1 MNNRFSTAII
11 TSAVV
16 GLLCACSPSSSQT
29 ETAAVKQET
38 AFDRVVKTNTLRCG
52 YATWYPGFYIN
63 PQTGNKAGFSYE
75 IAEALGKRL
84 GLKIE
89 WAEEAGWGNAEQG
102 LQTKRYD
109 VMCAHVCNDARRTRS
124 AYFSIPYVK
133 EPIYT
138 MIRSDDTRFDD
149 NEPIANNPKYNNPD
163 IKAVILKGTIVEFTA
178 NDVVPKAK
186 QFDASEFNAESDLFS
201 SVITKKADLT
211 FNTALSIQEFSKK
224 NPDRVKQVGEPV
236 NFCHG
241 SFMLPL
247 GDDRLKNMVDSGLR
261 ELIDNGTIDQIL
273 SRHVG
278 MQGKTW
284 LSVAPIVPMSHND
297 TEYDDNYQTFYK
309 D

>member
-1 MNNRFSTAII
+1 MKQTLSTAITTCVI
-11 TSAVV
+11 A
-16 GLLCACSPSSSQT
+16 GFLAACSPSDNKVIS
-29 ETAAVKQET
+29 KDET
-38 AFDRVVKTNTLRCG
+38 AFDRVVKTGTLRCG
-52 YATWYPGFYIN
+52 YATWFPGFYIN
-63 PQTGNKAGFSYE
+63 PQTGEKAGFSYE

-102 LQTKRYD
+102 LMTKRYD
-109 VMCAHVCNDARRTRS
+109 AMCAHVCNDARRTKS

-138 MIRSDDTRFDD
+138 MVRWDDDRFDAS
-149 NEPIANNPKYNNPD
+149 EPVANNPKYNNID
-163 IKAVILKGTIVEFTA
+163 MKAVVLKGTIVEFTA
-178 NDVVPKAK
+178 NEIVPKAK

-211 FNTALSIQEFSKK
+211 FNTALSILEFGKK
-224 NPDRVKQVGEPV
+224 NPKQVKLVGDPV
-236 NFCHG
+236 NFCNG

-247 GDDRLKNMVDSGLR
+247 GDDRLKNMVDSGMR
-261 ELIDNGTIDQIL
+261 ELIDKGTIDQIL

-278 MQGKTW
+278 LEGQTW
-284 LSVAPIVPMSHND
+284 FSVAPQEPVTRHD
-297 TEYDDNYQTFYK
+297 ADYDDNYQTYYK